1 VVPRIED
8 GLIVTDPT
16 EHQTTTTPDATPSSR
31 ELAYSRWSSGS
42 SGFADFLRRARA
54 ESRLVHERAVRAR
67 RAKVRRRPS
76 RQLRVAAA
84 SHNRRDA
91 AIAVASHMRRDAA
104 IAVAVAA
111 AVAAFAAFIGFGFFS
126 PLPEV
131 VGDHGAARA
140 ERDRTPQRE
149 PSPASVGTAR
159 PSSPGSANP
168 TEALTSVS
176 REPRQESS
184 GPSRLPSSA
193 SVASAPAAPPAPPPE
208 SLPPEPTD
216 SPPSAAAPEAA
227 PPDVPAS
234 DPPAPAQQA
243 PDPPAPDFPDP
254 DRPADG
260 DFSAETDPPASPD
273 E

>member
-1 VVPRIED
+1 
-8 GLIVTDPT
+8 VTDPT
-16 EHQTTTTPDATPSSR
+16 EHQTTTPDATPTSR
-31 ELAYSRWSSGS
+31 ELAYSRWSGGS

-76 RQLRVAAA
+76 HRPRVAAA
-84 SHNRRDA
+84 SHT
-91 AIAVASHMRRDAA
+91 RRDAA

-111 AVAAFAAFIGFGFFS
+111 ALAAFAAFISFGFFS

-131 VGDHGAARA
+131 VGDDGAARA
-140 ERDRTPQRE
+140 DRDRTPQRE

-159 PSSPGSANP
+159 PSSPGNANP

-176 REPRQESS
+176 RAPRQVSS
-184 GPSRLPSSA
+184 GPPRLPSGA
-193 SVASAPAAPPAPPPE
+193 SVASAPAAPPAPPPPPE

-216 SPPSAAAPEAA
+216 SPPPAAAPEAA

-243 PDPPAPDFPDP
+243 PDPPDPDLPNPDPPAAPDF
-254 DRPADG
+254 
-260 DFSAETDPPASPD
+260 SAQTDPPAPPD
-273 E
+273 D